1 MAGLLTALLLPRD
14 ADAQESSTT
23 QLWLDLVAEWAFK
36 PKNQLELEVGPK
48 YLISDDERW
57 KELTVTPAYE
67 HYPNQRWDLVARVLF
82 SWVQQSDALSTFE
95 IRPVVGFKIYL
106 TRQDGRWMSRDFNRV
121 EGRNIRYNELD
132 QWETTYRYRNRLE
145 VQYALNNPSITDDHT
160 WYGLADA
167 ELFVNLGEAA
177 EERFNDNWRFRAGMG
192 YRQEWGWRI
201 ELLYTLQLTRNTLG
215 QEFNVSNHIVRLR
228 IKHYFH
234 SF

>member
-82 SWVQQSDALSTFE
+82 
-95 IRPVVGFKIYL
+95 R